1 MDAEHHDRLW
11 QPRPRTDNASR
22 LAGNR
27 GLPLAPM
34 RMAERIERVFTA
46 PTLEE
51 RVRTGFEL
59 IRDALALAP
68 TSAGIEQARA
78 TMRECLAQSDES
90 R

>member
-1 MDAEHHDRLW
+1 LDAEHRNGLW
-11 QPRPRTDNASR
+11 RSPTLADNRSR
-22 LAGNR
+22 LAGHG

-68 TSAGIEQARA
+68 TSAGIERARA
-78 TMRECLAQSDES
+78 TIRECPAQSDES